1 MCLPLLQLFK
11 SLKRERE
18 PREEKEREGAVT
30 GSPSS
35 HHDDMALL
43 CLSAGD
49 QLPTHHQKTKTV
61 AAQPSDGKWK
71 MYALRGPQNP
81 MMINQLAVIKSC
93 SAHLP
98 GVFKYTKAS

>member
-1 MCLPLLQLFK
+1 MCLC
-11 SLKRERE
+11 RR
-18 PREEKEREGAVT
+18 
-30 GSPSS
+30 
-35 HHDDMALL
+35 
-43 CLSAGD
+43 
-49 QLPTHHQKTKTV
+49 PTTHPPPETKTV